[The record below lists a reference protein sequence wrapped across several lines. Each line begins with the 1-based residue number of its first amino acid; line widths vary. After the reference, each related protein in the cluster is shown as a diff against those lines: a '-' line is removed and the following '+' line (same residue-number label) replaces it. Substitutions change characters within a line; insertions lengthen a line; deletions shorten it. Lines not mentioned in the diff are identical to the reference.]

1 VVKIIWQQAAS
12 PPHVDGS
19 MVFARCRQWT
29 LHLIHAS
36 YGPSRVLISNGVS
49 IGSAVFAQLT
59 ANSRYA
65 LQRAVPS
72 PSPFKIAHSHGGS
85 GSHIIH
91 GFWAHPS
98 PQPKWHL
105 DRFNRL
111 CRAHYCSRHTDD
123 ATRCNNRAHL
133 KVRSTA
139 MGTNNF
145 YILNAVRCPSRT
157 YVRNGRR
164 GQL

>member
-1 VVKIIWQQAAS
+1 MLHMGPPGSLSQTAS
-12 PPHVDGS
+12 RSVQPFLPS
-19 MVFARCRQWT
+19 SRQIVAM
-29 LHLIHAS
+29 L
-36 YGPSRVLISNGVS
+36 YNGPSLFPPPLKLPIPMEDLDP
-49 IGSAVFAQLT
+49 I
-59 ANSRYA
+59 
-65 LQRAVPS
+65 
-72 PSPFKIAHSHGGS
+72 I
-85 GSHIIH
+85 IIH

-98 PQPKWHL
+98 PQPKRHL
-105 DRFNRL
+105 DRFNRF
-111 CRAHYCSRHTDD
+111 CRAYYCSRQTDD

-139 MGTNNF
+139 MGPNNI